1 MRNTKQTSQ
10 KGHGSGRDY
19 KIFLHKGPYL
29 THDRFIGLI
38 CMYLRRE
45 QSNEHQTPN
54 KYLAF
59 PNLHQLKFK
68 PGQSNHVG

>member
-1 MRNTKQTSQ
+1 
-10 KGHGSGRDY
+10 
-19 KIFLHKGPYL
+19 
-29 THDRFIGLI
+29 
-38 CMYLRRE
+38 MYLRRE

-68 PGQSNHVG
+68 PGQSNHVGQVTVSKDLKLPTTGVFQPKPWYHI